1 MLCENHTVNEGM
13 GDDGPRVAGPG
24 EHTSRRARR
33 LAAQDGAGGPS
44 TPSSADAAAPATSA
58 APAAEAPA
66 TPVVTPAR
74 PRRRASFL
82 GVLGELLITA
92 GVVAL
97 LYVAWQ
103 MWIGDLIIGS
113 QKHNEASALSQSW
126 LQQPS
131 DDPTASG
138 SPSAT
143 PSASP
148 TETGDPVVPVLAQQD
163 YGQQFGVMFIPRF
176 GPNWQFTVAAGTGR
190 RDILDAGEIGHYTDT
205 AMPGEVGNTVY
216 AAHRWTSGAPFD
228 PIDKLVIGDA
238 IVIQTP
244 DGWYTYRFRTL
255 EYVQDT
261 QVEVLLPVP
270 QQVGLAAN
278 GRYLTLTSCAPKL
291 NMLERIIAYAVF
303 ESFTPTAAGAPASL
317 TQGVTA

>member
-1 MLCENHTVNEGM
+1 MKDGTGDNAAEGI
-13 GDDGPRVAGPG
+13 DPL

-33 LAAQDGAGGPS
+33 LAAQSEGSGP
-44 TPSSADAAAPATSA
+44 TIPAQTNSQEPEGTS
-58 APAAEAPA
+58 PAAR
-66 TPVVTPAR
+66 PVKPVK

-103 MWIGDLIIGS
+103 MWIGDWIIGS
-113 QKHNEASALSQSW
+113 QKHTEASALSQSW
-126 LQQPS
+126 LQQAS
-131 DDPTASG
+131 QSPTASDTPSP
-138 SPSAT
+138 SPSA
-143 PSASP
+143 SSSP
-148 TETGDPVVPVLAQQD
+148 EAAAPVVPVMAQKD

-190 RDILDAGEIGHYTDT
+190 HDILDAGEIGHYTDT

-255 EYVQDT
+255 EYVQAT

-270 QQVGLAAN
+270 QQVGMAAN

-303 ESFTPTAAGAPASL
+303 ESFTPISAGPPASL
-317 TQGVTA
+317 TQGVSA